1 MMASKLFVTP
11 IEQNLILS
19 HLEIRKWIK
28 KMYQWVVV
36 KLMYLGHTELDVET
50 K

>member
-19 HLEIRKWIK
+19 HLEIRKLIK
-28 KMYQWVVV
+28 KKVSM
-36 KLMYLGHTELDVET
+36 GCHET
-50 K
+50 HVSWTY